1 MSPSRLSIAI
11 TDYLSINDPQS
22 IYGHVIYQ
30 DSVNNGTKRCVSAV
44 SGDNDDDDDEDEQ
57 NTDLSGSGLALT
69 ECLYDLDSSVAQVQY
84 WRMLLIY
91 DYPVV
96 SLVTASK

>member
-1 MSPSRLSIAI
+1 MSESRLSIALI
-11 TDYLSINDPQS
+11 DERSINDPQS

-44 SGDNDDDDDEDEQ
+44 SGDDDDDEDEQ

-69 ECLYDLDSSVAQVQY
+69 ECLYDLESSVAQAQY

>member
-1 MSPSRLSIAI
+1 MSGSRLSTAV
-11 TDYLSINDPQS
+11 TDQRSINDPQS

-44 SGDNDDDDDEDEQ
+44 SGDDDDDDEDEQ
-57 NTDLSGSGLALT
+57 STDLSGSGLALT
-69 ECLYDLDSSVAQVQY
+69 ECLYDLDSSVAQAQY

>member
-1 MSPSRLSIAI
+1 M
-11 TDYLSINDPQS
+11 
-22 IYGHVIYQ
+22 IYQ
-30 DSVNNGTKRCVSAV
+30 DSVNNGTKQCVSAV
-44 SGDNDDDDDEDEQ
+44 SGDDDDDEDEQ

-69 ECLYDLDSSVAQVQY
+69 ECLYDLDSSVAQAQY

>member
-1 MSPSRLSIAI
+1 M
-11 TDYLSINDPQS
+11 
-22 IYGHVIYQ
+22 IYQ

-44 SGDNDDDDDEDEQ
+44 SGDDDDDEDEQ
-57 NTDLSGSGLALT
+57 NTDLSGGGLALT
-69 ECLYDLDSSVAQVQY
+69 ECLYDLESSVAQAQY